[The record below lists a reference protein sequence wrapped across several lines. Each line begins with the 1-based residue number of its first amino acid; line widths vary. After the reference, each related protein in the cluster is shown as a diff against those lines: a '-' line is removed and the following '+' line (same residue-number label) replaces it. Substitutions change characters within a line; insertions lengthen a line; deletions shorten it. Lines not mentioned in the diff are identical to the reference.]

1 MIKVVCNAS
10 PIIGLSKIEHL
21 NLLYEMYEVFIP
33 NEVYNEIL
41 SGVDGSDAGKRELIE
56 AIENDKIRMYEV
68 KDKELVEKL
77 YGHLHRGEIETVIAA
92 REMDVEYV
100 IIDERSAR
108 SFARS
113 FNLNPIGILG
123 ILQRAKELGKIERLK
138 PLLDELIEKDFRI
151 SKRLY
156 DQLLESAD
164 EK

>member
-1 MIKVVCNAS
+1 
-10 PIIGLSKIEHL
+10 
-21 NLLYEMYEVFIP
+21 MYEVFIP

-41 SGVDGSDAGKRELIE
+41 SGEEGSDVGKEELIE
-56 AIENDKIRMYEV
+56 AVKNDRIKIYEV
-68 KDKELVEKL
+68 KDKELVDKL

-92 REMDVEYV
+92 REMDIEYV

-123 ILQRAKELGKIERLK
+123 ILQRAKDLDKIDSLK
-138 PLLDELIEKDFRI
+138 SLLDGLIAKNFRI
-151 SKRLY
+151 SEKLY
-156 DQLLESAD
+156 SQLLESAG

>member
-1 MIKVVCNAS
+1 MIRVVCNAS
-10 PIIGLSKIEHL
+10 PIIGLSKIGYL

-41 SGVDGSDAGKRELIE
+41 SGEEGSDAGKRELIE

-68 KDKELVEKL
+68 KDKELVDKL